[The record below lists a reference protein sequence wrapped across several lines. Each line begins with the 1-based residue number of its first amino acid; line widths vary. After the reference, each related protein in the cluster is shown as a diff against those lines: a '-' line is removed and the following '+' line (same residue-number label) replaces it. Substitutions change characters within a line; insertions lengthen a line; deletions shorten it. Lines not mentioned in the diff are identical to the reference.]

1 MSKILIKNAFVVNEN
16 QTFKGSVLIENEFIT
31 QISQENIDQADAQ
44 IIDATGLYLLPGMI
58 DDQVHFRDPGLTH
71 KGDLNSESRSAV
83 AGGITSFMEMPNTN
97 PRCLTQELLADKFK
111 LGQEK
116 SLANYSF
123 YMGTSNDNLEEVL
136 KTNPSEVCGIKIFL
150 GASTG
155 NMLVDNPETIE
166 KVLEFSARTGLI
178 VTVHSEDE
186 NIIINNSKIFREKYG
201 DELDVSFHP
210 KIRSHE
216 SCVISTEKIIKLAQ
230 KTHGNLH
237 ILHLSTADEMK
248 FFSPSQDIDTKKIT
262 AEVCVHHLWFSEE
275 DYATKGSFIKWNP
288 AIKGIKDRDA
298 LRSALKEGRLD
309 IIATDHA
316 PHTLEEK
323 SQTNYFM
330 CPSGGPLVQHAL
342 VAVLELVH
350 EGIIDL
356 ETAVTKTSH
365 NISKRYKIDR
375 RGFIK
380 PGYYADLVLV
390 DLNSPWLV
398 DKSNLLYKCA
408 WSPFEGTK
416 FNSKIKTTIINGTL
430 VYDQEKLKDDYRGKK
445 LLFLR
450 GS

>member
-1 MSKILIKNAFVVNEN
+1 MQKLLIANATLVNDN
-16 QTFKGSVLIENEFIT
+16 QVFKADVLIENGFISKI
-31 QISQENIDQADAQ
+31 QQGLLQSG
-44 IIDATGLYLLPGMI
+44 IDAPIIQAEGLYLLPGMI

-123 YMGTSNDNLEEVL
+123 YMGTSNDNLDEVL
-136 KTNPSEVCGIKIFL
+136 KTNPQEVCGIKIFL

-166 KVLEFSARTGLI
+166 KVLEYSARTGLI

-186 NIIINNSKIFREKYG
+186 NIIINNSKIYREKYG

-210 KIRSHE
+210 LIRSHE

-248 FFSPSQDIDTKKIT
+248 FFSDSQDIDTKKIT
-262 AEVCVHHLWFSEE
+262 AEVCVHHLWFSQE
-275 DYATKGSFIKWNP
+275 DYATKGAFIKWNP
-288 AIKGIKDRDA
+288 AIKSLEDRNA
-298 LRSALKEGRLD
+298 LRKALRDGQLD

-316 PHTLEEK
+316 PHTLLEK
-323 SQTNYFM
+323 SEKNYFK

-350 EGIIDL
+350 QGVIDI
-356 ETAVTKTSH
+356 ETAITKTSH
-365 NISKRYKIDR
+365 NIARRYKVDR

-380 PGYYADLVLV
+380 ENYYADLVLV
-390 DLNSPWLV
+390 DMNNPWEV
-398 DKSNLLYKCA
+398 TRSNLLYKCG

-416 FNSKIKTTIINGTL
+416 FRSKIISTIINGEI
-430 VYDQEKLKDDYRGKK
+430 VYQDGKLKDDFRGMK
-445 LLFLR
+445 LKFLR
-450 GS
+450 

>member
-1 MSKILIKNAFVVNEN
+1 MQKLLIANATLVNDN
-16 QTFKGSVLIENEFIT
+16 QVFKADVLIENGFI
-31 QISQENIDQADAQ
+31 SK
-44 IIDATGLYLLPGMI
+44 IDANLSQSGIDAPVIQAEGLYLLPGMI

-71 KGDLNSESRSAV
+71 KGDLNSESRAAV

-97 PRCLTQELLADKFK
+97 PRCLTQELLADKYK
-111 LGQEK
+111 LGAEK

-123 YMGTSNDNLEEVL
+123 YMGTSNDNLDEVL
-136 KTNPSEVCGIKIFL
+136 KTNPQEVCGIKIFL

-166 KVLEFSARTGLI
+166 KVLEYSARTGLI

-186 NIIINNSKIFREKYG
+186 NIIINNSKVFREKYG

-210 KIRSHE
+210 QIRSHE

-248 FFSPSQDIDTKKIT
+248 FFSSSQDIDTKKIT
-262 AEVCVHHLWFSEE
+262 AEVCVHHLWFSQE
-275 DYATKGSFIKWNP
+275 DYATKGAFIKWNP
-288 AIKGIKDRDA
+288 AIKSLEDRNA
-298 LRSALKEGRLD
+298 LRQALKDGQLD

-316 PHTLEEK
+316 PHTLAEK
-323 SQTNYFM
+323 SEKNYFK

-350 EGIIDL
+350 QGVIDI
-356 ETAVTKTSH
+356 ETAITKTSH
-365 NISKRYKIDR
+365 NIARRYKVDR

-380 PGYYADLVLV
+380 ENYYADLVLV
-390 DLNSPWLV
+390 DMNSPWEV
-398 DKSNLLYKCA
+398 TRSNLLYKCG
-408 WSPFEGTK
+408 WSPFEGTR
-416 FNSKIKTTIINGTL
+416 FRSKIISTIINGEI
-430 VYDQEKLKDDYRGKK
+430 VYQDGKLNDNYRGMQIK
-445 LLFLR
+445 FLR
-450 GS
+450 

>member
-1 MSKILIKNAFVVNEN
+1 MQKLLIANATLVNDN
-16 QTFKGSVLIENEFIT
+16 QVFKADVLIENGFISRI
-31 QISQENIDQADAQ
+31 QKGLLQSG
-44 IIDATGLYLLPGMI
+44 IDAPIIQAEGLYLLPGMI

-71 KGDLNSESRSAV
+71 KGDLNSESRAAV

-123 YMGTSNDNLEEVL
+123 YMGTSNDNLDEVL
-136 KTNPSEVCGIKIFL
+136 KTNPQEVCGIKIFL

-166 KVLEFSARTGLI
+166 KVLEYSARTGLI

-186 NIIINNSKIFREKYG
+186 NIIINNSKIYREKYG

-210 KIRSHE
+210 QIRSHE

-248 FFSPSQDIDTKKIT
+248 FFSDSQDIDTKKIT
-262 AEVCVHHLWFSEE
+262 AEVCVHHLWFSQE
-275 DYATKGSFIKWNP
+275 DYATKGAFIKWNP
-288 AIKGIKDRDA
+288 AIKSLEDRNA
-298 LRSALKEGRLD
+298 LRQALRDGQLD
-309 IIATDHA
+309 IIATDPA
-316 PHTLEEK
+316 PHTLLEK
-323 SQTNYFM
+323 SEKNYFK

-350 EGIIDL
+350 QGVIDI
-356 ETAVTKTSH
+356 ETAITKTSH
-365 NISKRYKIDR
+365 NIARRYKIDR

-380 PGYYADLVLV
+380 ENYYADLVLV
-390 DLNSPWLV
+390 DMNNPWEV
-398 DKSNLLYKCA
+398 TRSNLLYKCG

-416 FNSKIKTTIINGTL
+416 FRSKIISTIINGEI
-430 VYDQEKLKDDYRGKK
+430 VYQDGKLKDDFRGMK
-445 LLFLR
+445 LKFLR
-450 GS
+450 

>member
-1 MSKILIKNAFVVNEN
+1 MQKLLIANATLVNDN
-16 QTFKGSVLIENEFIT
+16 QVFKADVLIENGFISKIDT
-31 QISQENIDQADAQ
+31 NLSQSG
-44 IIDATGLYLLPGMI
+44 IDAPVIQAEGLYLLPGMI

-97 PRCLTQELLADKFK
+97 PRCLTQELLADKYK
-111 LGQEK
+111 LGAEK

-123 YMGTSNDNLEEVL
+123 YMGTSNDNLYEVL
-136 KTNPSEVCGIKIFL
+136 KTNPQEVCGIKIFL

-166 KVLEFSARTGLI
+166 KVLEYSARTGLI

-186 NIIINNSKIFREKYG
+186 NIIINYSKMFREKYG

-210 KIRSHE
+210 QIRSHE

-248 FFSPSQDIDTKKIT
+248 FFSSSQDIDTKKIT
-262 AEVCVHHLWFSEE
+262 AEVCVHHLWFSQE
-275 DYATKGSFIKWNP
+275 DYATKGVFIKWNP
-288 AIKGIKDRDA
+288 AIKSLEDRNA
-298 LRSALKEGRLD
+298 LRQALKDGQLD

-316 PHTLEEK
+316 PHTLAEK
-323 SQTNYFM
+323 SEKNYFK

-350 EGIIDL
+350 QGVIDI
-356 ETAVTKTSH
+356 ETAITKTSH
-365 NISKRYKIDR
+365 NIAKRYKVDR
-375 RGFIK
+375 RGYIK
-380 PGYYADLVLV
+380 ENYYADLVLV
-390 DLNSPWLV
+390 DMNSPWEV
-398 DKSNLLYKCA
+398 TRSNLLYKCG
-408 WSPFEGTK
+408 WSPFEGTR
-416 FNSKIKTTIINGTL
+416 FRSKIISTIINGEI
-430 VYDQEKLKDDYRGKK
+430 VYQDGKLNDNYRGMQIK
-445 LLFLR
+445 FLR
-450 GS
+450 

>member
-1 MSKILIKNAFVVNEN
+1 MQKLLIANATLVNDN
-16 QTFKGSVLIENEFIT
+16 QVFKADVLIENGFISRI
-31 QISQENIDQADAQ
+31 QQDLVQSG
-44 IIDATGLYLLPGMI
+44 IDAPIIQAEGLYLLPGMI

-71 KGDLNSESRSAV
+71 KGDLNSESRAAV

-97 PRCLTQELLADKFK
+97 PRCLTQDLLADKFK

-123 YMGTSNDNLEEVL
+123 YMGTSNDNLDEVL
-136 KTNPSEVCGIKIFL
+136 KTNPQEVCGIKIFL

-186 NIIINNSKIFREKYG
+186 NIIINNSKIYREKYG

-210 KIRSHE
+210 QIRSHE

-248 FFSPSQDIDTKKIT
+248 FFSDSQDIDTKKIT
-262 AEVCVHHLWFSEE
+262 AEVCVHHLWFSQE
-275 DYATKGSFIKWNP
+275 DYATKGAFIKWNP
-288 AIKGIKDRDA
+288 AIKSLEDRNA
-298 LRSALKEGRLD
+298 LRKALRDGQLD

-316 PHTLEEK
+316 PHTLLEK
-323 SQTNYFM
+323 SEKNYFK

-350 EGIIDL
+350 QGVIDI
-356 ETAVTKTSH
+356 ETAIIKTSH
-365 NISKRYKIDR
+365 NIARRYKVDR

-380 PGYYADLVLV
+380 ENYYADLVLI
-390 DLNSPWLV
+390 DMNSPWEV
-398 DKSNLLYKCA
+398 TRSNLLYKCG

-416 FNSKIKTTIINGTL
+416 FRSKIISTIINGEI
-430 VYDQEKLKDDYRGKK
+430 VYQDGKLKDDFRGMK
-445 LLFLR
+445 LKFLR
-450 GS
+450 

>member
-1 MSKILIKNAFVVNEN
+1 MQKLLIANATLVNDN
-16 QTFKGSVLIENEFIT
+16 QVFKADVLIENGFISRIH
-31 QISQENIDQADAQ
+31 QDLMQSG
-44 IIDATGLYLLPGMI
+44 IDAPIIQAEGLYLLPGMI

-71 KGDLNSESRSAV
+71 KGDLNSESRAAV

-123 YMGTSNDNLEEVL
+123 YMGTSNDNLDEVL
-136 KTNPSEVCGIKIFL
+136 KTNPQEVCGIKIFL

-186 NIIINNSKIFREKYG
+186 NIIINNSKIYREKYG

-210 KIRSHE
+210 QIRSHE

-248 FFSPSQDIDTKKIT
+248 FFSDSQDIDTKKIT
-262 AEVCVHHLWFSEE
+262 AEVCVHHLWFSQE
-275 DYATKGSFIKWNP
+275 DYATKGAFIKWNP
-288 AIKGIKDRDA
+288 AIKSLEDRNA
-298 LRSALKEGRLD
+298 LRQALRDGQLD

-316 PHTLEEK
+316 PHTLQEK
-323 SQTNYFM
+323 SEKNYFK

-350 EGIIDL
+350 QGVIDI
-356 ETAVTKTSH
+356 ETAITKTSH
-365 NISKRYKIDR
+365 NIARRYKVDR

-380 PGYYADLVLV
+380 ENYYADLVLV
-390 DLNSPWLV
+390 DMNNPWEV
-398 DKSNLLYKCA
+398 TRSNLLYKCG

-416 FNSKIKTTIINGTL
+416 FRSKIISTIINGEI
-430 VYDQEKLKDDYRGKK
+430 VYQDGKLKDDFRGMK
-445 LLFLR
+445 LKFLR
-450 GS
+450 

>member
-1 MSKILIKNAFVVNEN
+1 MQKLLIANATLVNDN
-16 QTFKGSVLIENEFIT
+16 QVFKADVLIENGFISKI
-31 QISQENIDQADAQ
+31 QQGLLQSG
-44 IIDATGLYLLPGMI
+44 IDAPIIQAEGLYLLPGMI

-123 YMGTSNDNLEEVL
+123 YMGTSNDNLDEVL
-136 KTNPSEVCGIKIFL
+136 KTNPQEVCGIKIFL

-166 KVLEFSARTGLI
+166 KVLEYSARTGLI

-186 NIIINNSKIFREKYG
+186 NIIINNSKIYREKYG

-210 KIRSHE
+210 QIRSHE

-248 FFSPSQDIDTKKIT
+248 FFSDSQDIDTKKIT
-262 AEVCVHHLWFSEE
+262 AEVCVHHLWFSQE
-275 DYATKGSFIKWNP
+275 DYATKGAFIKWNP
-288 AIKGIKDRDA
+288 AIKSLEDRNA
-298 LRSALKEGRLD
+298 LRKALRDGQLD

-316 PHTLEEK
+316 PHTLLEK
-323 SQTNYFM
+323 SEKNYFK

-350 EGIIDL
+350 QGVIDI
-356 ETAVTKTSH
+356 ETAITKTSH
-365 NISKRYKIDR
+365 NIARRYKVDR

-380 PGYYADLVLV
+380 ENYYADLVLV
-390 DLNSPWLV
+390 DMNNPWEV
-398 DKSNLLYKCA
+398 TRSNLLYKCG

-416 FNSKIKTTIINGTL
+416 FRSKIISTIINGEI
-430 VYDQEKLKDDYRGKK
+430 VYQDGKLKDDFRGMK
-445 LLFLR
+445 LKFLR
-450 GS
+450 

>member
-1 MSKILIKNAFVVNEN
+1 MQKLLIANATLVNDN
-16 QTFKGSVLIENEFIT
+16 QVFKADVLIENGFISRI
-31 QISQENIDQADAQ
+31 QQGLLQSG
-44 IIDATGLYLLPGMI
+44 IDAPIIQAEGLYLLPGMI
-58 DDQVHFRDPGLTH
+58 YYQVHFRDPGLTH
-71 KGDLNSESRSAV
+71 KGDLNSESRAAV

-97 PRCLTQELLADKFK
+97 PRSVTQELLADKFK

-123 YMGTSNDNLEEVL
+123 YMGTSNDNLDEVL
-136 KTNPSEVCGIKIFL
+136 KTNPQEVCGIKIFL

-166 KVLEFSARTGLI
+166 KVLELSARTGLI

-186 NIIINNSKIFREKYG
+186 NIIINNCKVFREKYG

-210 KIRSHE
+210 QLRSNE

-248 FFSPSQDIDTKKIT
+248 FFSDSQDIDTKKIT
-262 AEVCVHHLWFSEE
+262 AEVCVHHLWFSQE
-275 DYATKGSFIKWNP
+275 DYATKGAFIKWNP
-288 AIKGIKDRDA
+288 AIKSLEDRNA
-298 LRSALKEGRLD
+298 LRQALRDGQLD

-316 PHTLEEK
+316 PHTLLEK
-323 SQTNYFM
+323 SEKNYFK

-350 EGIIDL
+350 QGVIDI
-356 ETAVTKTSH
+356 ETAITKTSH
-365 NISKRYKIDR
+365 NIARRYKVDR

-380 PGYYADLVLV
+380 ENYYADLVLV
-390 DLNSPWLV
+390 DMNNPWEV
-398 DKSNLLYKCA
+398 TRSNLLYKCG

-416 FNSKIKTTIINGTL
+416 FRSKIISTIINGEI
-430 VYDQEKLKDDYRGKK
+430 VYQDGKLKDDFRGMK
-445 LLFLR
+445 LKFLR
-450 GS
+450 

>member
-1 MSKILIKNAFVVNEN
+1 MQKLLIANATLVNDN
-16 QTFKGSVLIENEFIT
+16 QVFKADVLIENGFISRI
-31 QISQENIDQADAQ
+31 QQDLVQSG
-44 IIDATGLYLLPGMI
+44 IDAPIIQAEGLYLLPGMI

-71 KGDLNSESRSAV
+71 KGDLNSESRAAV

-123 YMGTSNDNLEEVL
+123 YMGTSNDNLDEVL
-136 KTNPSEVCGIKIFL
+136 KTNPQEVCGIKIFL

-186 NIIINNSKIFREKYG
+186 NIIINNSKIYREKYG

-210 KIRSHE
+210 QIRSHE

-248 FFSPSQDIDTKKIT
+248 FFSDSQDIDTKKIT
-262 AEVCVHHLWFSEE
+262 AEVCVHHLWFSQE
-275 DYATKGSFIKWNP
+275 DYATKGAFIKWNP
-288 AIKGIKDRDA
+288 AIKSLEDRNA
-298 LRSALKEGRLD
+298 LRKALRDGQLD

-316 PHTLEEK
+316 PHTLLEK
-323 SQTNYFM
+323 SEKNYFK

-350 EGIIDL
+350 QGVIDI
-356 ETAVTKTSH
+356 ETAITKTSH
-365 NISKRYKIDR
+365 NIARRYKVDR

-380 PGYYADLVLV
+380 ENYYADLVLI
-390 DLNSPWLV
+390 DMNSPWEV
-398 DKSNLLYKCA
+398 TRSNLLYKCG
-408 WSPFEGTK
+408 WSPFKGTK
-416 FNSKIKTTIINGTL
+416 FRSKIISTIINGEI
-430 VYDQEKLKDDYRGKK
+430 VYQDGKLKDDFRGMK
-445 LLFLR
+445 LKFLR
-450 GS
+450 

>member
-1 MSKILIKNAFVVNEN
+1 MQKLLIANATLVNDN
-16 QTFKGSVLIENEFIT
+16 QVFKADVLIENGFISRI
-31 QISQENIDQADAQ
+31 QQDLLQSG
-44 IIDATGLYLLPGMI
+44 IDAPIIQAEGLYLLPGMI

-71 KGDLNSESRSAV
+71 KGDLNSESRAAV

-123 YMGTSNDNLEEVL
+123 YMGTSNDNLDEVL
-136 KTNPSEVCGIKIFL
+136 KTNPQEVCGIKIFL

-186 NIIINNSKIFREKYG
+186 NIIINNSKIYREKYG

-210 KIRSHE
+210 QIRSHE

-248 FFSPSQDIDTKKIT
+248 FFSDSQDIDTKKIT
-262 AEVCVHHLWFSEE
+262 AEVCVHHLWFSQE
-275 DYATKGSFIKWNP
+275 DYATKGAFIKWNP
-288 AIKGIKDRDA
+288 AIKSLEDRNA
-298 LRSALKEGRLD
+298 LRQALRDGQLD

-316 PHTLEEK
+316 PHTLLEK
-323 SQTNYFM
+323 SEKNYFK

-350 EGIIDL
+350 QGVIDI
-356 ETAVTKTSH
+356 ETAITKTSH
-365 NISKRYKIDR
+365 NIARRYKVDR

-380 PGYYADLVLV
+380 ENYYADLVLV
-390 DLNSPWLV
+390 DMNNPWEV
-398 DKSNLLYKCA
+398 TRSNLLYKCG

-416 FNSKIKTTIINGTL
+416 FRSKIISTIINGEI
-430 VYDQEKLKDDYRGKK
+430 VYQDGKLKEDFRGMK
-445 LLFLR
+445 LKFLR
-450 GS
+450 

>member
-1 MSKILIKNAFVVNEN
+1 MQKLLIANATLVNDN
-16 QTFKGSVLIENEFIT
+16 QVFKADVLIENGFISRI
-31 QISQENIDQADAQ
+31 QQDLLQSG
-44 IIDATGLYLLPGMI
+44 IDAPIIQAEGLYLLPGMI

-71 KGDLNSESRSAV
+71 KGDLNSESRAAV

-123 YMGTSNDNLEEVL
+123 YMGTSNDNLDEVL
-136 KTNPSEVCGIKIFL
+136 KTNPQEICGIKIFL

-186 NIIINNSKIFREKYG
+186 NIIINNSKIYREKYG

-210 KIRSHE
+210 QIRSHE
-216 SCVISTEKIIKLAQ
+216 SCIISTEKIIKLAQ

-248 FFSPSQDIDTKKIT
+248 FFSNSQDIDTKKIT
-262 AEVCVHHLWFSEE
+262 AEVCVHHLWFSQE
-275 DYATKGSFIKWNP
+275 DYATKGAFIKWNP
-288 AIKGIKDRDA
+288 AIKSLEDRNA
-298 LRSALKEGRLD
+298 LRQALRDGQLD

-316 PHTLEEK
+316 PHTLLEK
-323 SQTNYFM
+323 SEKNYFK

-350 EGIIDL
+350 QGVIDI
-356 ETAVTKTSH
+356 ETAITKTSH
-365 NISKRYKIDR
+365 NIARRYKVDR

-380 PGYYADLVLV
+380 ENYYADLVLV
-390 DLNSPWLV
+390 DMNSPWEV
-398 DKSNLLYKCA
+398 TRSNLLYKCG

-416 FNSKIKTTIINGTL
+416 FRSKIISTIINGEI
-430 VYDQEKLKDDYRGKK
+430 VYQDGKLKDDFRGMK
-445 LLFLR
+445 LKFLR
-450 GS
+450 